1 MKIQFLLAACLS
13 ASLFAGCATVPT
25 YSDGESTVTKEF
37 KTPVDKN
44 MAGLYVYR
52 EEGIGTALKKDLY
65 IDGICLGESAN
76 GVFFYKEITPGK
88 HTLSTESEFSDNS
101 LDFNADAGSNYYFQ
115 QYIKFGMFVGGANL
129 EQKTE
134 EEAQSAIMKL
144 QQAIPGTCDNLP
156 SLSN

>member
-1 MKIQFLLAACLS
+1 MKIQFLLAVCVS

-52 EEGIGTALKKDLY
+52 DEFYAASIKKDLY
-65 IDGICLGESAN
+65 IDGICLGESAM

-101 LDFNADAGSNYYFQ
+101 VEFKAEAGNNYYFK
-115 QYIKFGMFVGGANL
+115 QYMKFGLFVGGANL

-134 EEAQSAIMKL
+134 EEAQNAIMKL
-144 QQAIPGTCDNLP
+144 QQAIPGTCDSLP